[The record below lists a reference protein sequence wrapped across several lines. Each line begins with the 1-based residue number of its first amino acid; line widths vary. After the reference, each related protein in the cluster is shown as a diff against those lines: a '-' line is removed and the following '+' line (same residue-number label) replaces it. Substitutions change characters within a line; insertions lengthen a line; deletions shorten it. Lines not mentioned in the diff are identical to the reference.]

1 MALKELIDQRANTWA
16 QMQEMRQSIDK
27 DGWTD
32 ELRASWDKADA
43 DIVRF
48 SADID
53 REERDAAITASFADI
68 DAKRSVIDPASGAP
82 TVDAA
87 KRYDEAFGQYL
98 RFGRENLDAEQR
110 SLLQANFVAAD
121 SRAQS
126 AGTTTTGG
134 FTVPQGFW
142 AKVTDT
148 MKYFGGA
155 LDTVEIL
162 DTDTGNPLPWPT
174 ADDTGNVGAILAE
187 NTQITGQDI
196 TFGQKQLSAYM
207 YTSKLILAS
216 LQFLQDT
223 GIDAEGYIARKIG
236 QRLGRIWNTHLTTG
250 TGTAQPQGFVTGATT
265 GKTTAASGAIVYGEL
280 VDLQHSVDVAYRNV
294 NCRWQMHDLIL
305 ASIRKLVDTQG
316 HPLWE
321 PSLQTGMPSTLLG
334 FPVTVNND
342 MASTLVTT
350 AKTVAFGD
358 FQSQYVARRVAGGQ
372 LVRLDERYADYLQV
386 GFFGFGRIDG
396 LVQDAS
402 AAKLLVQV

>member
-1 MALKELIDQRANTWA
+1 MAIKDLIEKRANVWA
-16 QMQEMRQSIDK
+16 QMQDMRSSVDK

-32 ELRASWDKADA
+32 ELRASWDAADT
-43 DIVRF
+43 DIV
-48 SADID
+48 SLSGDID
-53 REERDAAITASFADI
+53 REERDEAIDKSFATI
-68 DAKRSVIDPASGAP
+68 DERAKIIDPSTGIPSG
-82 TVDAA
+82 DAA
-87 KRYDEAFGQYL
+87 KRYGEVFDKFL
-98 RFGRENLDAEQR
+98 RYGREGMDSDER
-110 SLLQANFVAAD
+110 SLLQANFVSPD
-121 SRAQS
+121 QRAQS

-187 NTQITGQDI
+187 NTQIAGQDI
-196 TFGQKQLSAYM
+196 TFGQKQLGAYM
-207 YTSKLILAS
+207 YTSKLVLAS

-223 GIDAEGYIARKIG
+223 GIDAEGYVAKKIG

-265 GKTTAASGAIVYGEL
+265 GKTTATSGAILYAEL

-305 ASIRKLVDTQG
+305 AAVRKLVDTQG

-321 PSLQTGMPSTLLG
+321 PSLQTGLPSTLLG
-334 FPVTVNND
+334 FPITVNND
-342 MASTLVTT
+342 MDSTLATT
-350 AKTVAFGD
+350 KKTIAFGD
-358 FQSQYVARRVAGGQ
+358 FASQYVARRVAGGQ

-402 AAKLLVQV
+402 AVKLLVQV